1 MDAVYWLT
9 SFCTARIAA
18 TPTVAFNNPHST
30 FITGDNLQRGNGA
43 TIHQKVEKVIICL
56 AGTLI
61 IFAFVETF
69 PHMDLVE
76 ADEHPGIGALDG
88 PVTGHL
94 LE

>member
-1 MDAVYWLT
+1 V
-9 SFCTARIAA
+9 
-18 TPTVAFNNPHST
+18 
-30 FITGDNLQRGNGA
+30 
-43 TIHQKVEKVIICL
+43 HQVVEEVIICL

-69 PHMDLVE
+69 PHMDLVK